1 MSSEL
6 STFLIEDPRISRI
19 TSDIHV
25 AVKDGP
31 ASCVIQGYPTN
42 SNSASTTLFNVNVP
56 SENTLVDRN
65 IRVQGTIQCV
75 MELTVGATAIPL
87 ASLQIVPSVFP
98 LNQALQSA
106 SLTLNNAKV
115 TVQSAD
121 VLNIITPFK
130 GFKRGLKSVRTTSS
144 EIRGF
149 FVAVKLGRSHHHIKT
164 PYIFVDIHG
173 LIYIPFTCRVGVCCR
188 SSRAKHFNRHRL
200 PSTTQR

>member
-65 IRVQGTIQCV
+65 IRV
-75 MELTVGATAIPL
+75 
-87 ASLQIVPSVFP
+87 S
-98 LNQALQSA
+98 
-106 SLTLNNAKV
+106 
-115 TVQSAD
+115 
-121 VLNIITPFK
+121 
-130 GFKRGLKSVRTTSS
+130 RHYSVRD
-144 EIRGF
+144 EIDRWCDGNPCSKS
-149 FVAVKLGRSHHHIKT
+149 ANCS
-164 PYIFVDIHG
+164 
-173 LIYIPFTCRVGVCCR
+173 VGI
-188 SSRAKHFNRHRL
+188 STQ
-200 PSTTQR
+200 PSTTIGISYPQQRQGDRPIG